1 VKRSGT
7 AADTNLP
14 TLIQA
19 ALAAALS
26 AGIPYVA
33 LAGLLMVGVV
43 LYPAVALRYTAG
55 YS

>member
-1 VKRSGT
+1 MNKS
-7 AADTNLP
+7 LP

-26 AGIPYVA
+26 AGIPHVA
-33 LAGLLMVGVV
+33 LAGLLIVVGV
-43 LYPAVALRYTAG
+43 LYLAVALRYTAG